1 MSAGRKAGGQLALKK
16 VRSVCEKAVSLKR
29 SLSHP
34 YCAAVIVAAGSASR
48 MEGTDKIFTL
58 LDRLPVICRTVEAF
72 QKCSLIDEIV
82 LVTRPEKLERLS
94 RLCPAYP
101 KVWMVVPG
109 GETRLGSVLAGLRAV
124 SEQTQLVAVQDGAR
138 PLVSEKVISAAVVQ
152 AGRCGAAAPAVPVKD
167 TIKVASGGA
176 VVETPDRSRLFA
188 VQTPQV
194 FDVDLLRGALQNA
207 QEKQLPVTDDCS
219 AVEAIGKIV
228 FLTEGSEENIK
239 ITTPLDLELAE
250 AILRRRRE
258 A

>member
-1 MSAGRKAGGQLALKK
+1 
-16 VRSVCEKAVSLKR
+16 
-29 SLSHP
+29 
-34 YCAAVIVAAGSASR
+34 
-48 MEGTDKIFTL
+48 
-58 LDRLPVICRTVEAF
+58 
-72 QKCSLIDEIV
+72 
-82 LVTRPEKLERLS
+82 
-94 RLCPAYP
+94 
-101 KVWMVVPG
+101 MVVPG

-167 TIKVASGGA
+167 TIKVASGGT

-219 AVEAIGKIV
+219 AVEAIGKKV

>member
-16 VRSVCEKAVSLKR
+16 VRSVCEKAVCLKR

-101 KVWMVVPG
+101 KVRMVVPG

-176 VVETPDRSRLFA
+176 VVETPDRSSLFA

-207 QEKQLPVTDDCS
+207 LEKQLPVTDDCS
-219 AVEAIGKIV
+219 AVEAIGKKV

>member
-1 MSAGRKAGGQLALKK
+1 MQSLGDAVELAHMRAQRGDIVTLSPACAAFDQFKKFYGARRKLQEDGRGAEMSAGRKAGGQLALKK

-101 KVWMVVPG
+101 KVRMVVPG

-124 SEQTQLVAVQDGAR
+124 SVQTQLVAVQDGAR

-167 TIKVASGGA
+167 TIKGRKRR
-176 VVETPDRSRLFA
+176 RSR
-188 VQTPQV
+188 
-194 FDVDLLRGALQNA
+194 GNA
-207 QEKQLPVTDDCS
+207 
-219 AVEAIGKIV
+219 
-228 FLTEGSEENIK
+228 GSEP
-239 ITTPLDLELAE
+239 PLCGADTAGL
-250 AILRRRRE
+250 
-258 A
+258 

>member
-1 MSAGRKAGGQLALKK
+1 MALKK
-16 VRSVCEKAVSLKR
+16 VRSVCEKAVSLRR

-101 KVWMVVPG
+101 KVRMVVPG

-124 SEQTQLVAVQDGAR
+124 SVQTQLVAVQDGAR

-152 AGRCGAAAPAVPVKD
+152 AGRCGAAAPGGPCGRGPTDGHSDGGTVSLPGE
-167 TIKVASGGA
+167 TRLPESGISAPSG
-176 VVETPDRSRLFA
+176 LG
-188 VQTPQV
+188 QV
-194 FDVDLLRGALQNA
+194 FA
-207 QEKQLPVTDDCS
+207 
-219 AVEAIGKIV
+219 AV
-228 FLTEGSEENIK
+228 
-239 ITTPLDLELAE
+239 
-250 AILRRRRE
+250 
-258 A
+258 

>member
-101 KVWMVVPG
+101 KVRMVVPG

-152 AGRCGAAAPAVPVKD
+152 AGRCGAACMLIRV
-167 TIKVASGGA
+167 
-176 VVETPDRSRLFA
+176 
-188 VQTPQV
+188 
-194 FDVDLLRGALQNA
+194 
-207 QEKQLPVTDDCS
+207 
-219 AVEAIGKIV
+219 
-228 FLTEGSEENIK
+228 
-239 ITTPLDLELAE
+239 
-250 AILRRRRE
+250 
-258 A
+258 

>member
-1 MSAGRKAGGQLALKK
+1 MALKK

-101 KVWMVVPG
+101 KVRMVVPG
-109 GETRLGSVLAGLRAV
+109 GETRLESVLAGLRAV

-167 TIKVASGGA
+167 TIKLTDENGKIRESPRRDLVWQA
-176 VVETPDRSRLFA
+176 
-188 VQTPQV
+188 QTPQA
-194 FDVDLLRGALQNA
+194 FAAELLFPAF
-207 QEKQLPVTDDCS
+207 EKLMQHSTEGITDD
-219 AVEAIGKIV
+219 AMVVEQEMGIASVMVKG
-228 FLTEGSEENIK
+228 GYENIK
-239 ITTPLDLELAE
+239 ITTPEDLLVAESFLAE
-250 AILRRRRE
+250 K
-258 A
+258 

>member
-48 MEGTDKIFTL
+48 MEGTDKIFML

-101 KVWMVVPG
+101 KVRMVVPG

-152 AGRCGAAAPAVPVKD
+152 AGRCGAAAPAVPVND

-194 FDVDLLRGALQNA
+194 FRAEILRAALQSAVTCGAN
-207 QEKQLPVTDDCS
+207 VTDDCA
-219 AVEAIGKIV
+219 AVERLGKQV
-228 FLTEGSEENIK
+228 QLVTGDSENI
-239 ITTPLDLELAE
+239 
-250 AILRRRRE
+250 
-258 A
+258 